1 MLALIIVNLYRQLNS
16 TANCSSAIPKR
27 VPFRAGR
34 RSERGSGALKA
45 IVWTLIL
52 ASFVYVC
59 VKVTPSLVSE
69 YEFQDGIQTIAR
81 FASVS
86 RQTPEQIKTNVL
98 SEAQKDDVSVSPEDI
113 KVEAL
118 SGNIKIHVDYSVTI
132 DLTVYQLT
140 LNFHP
145 SVENSALV

>member
-1 MLALIIVNLYRQLNS
+1 MLASLIVNLYHQLNS
-16 TANCSSAIPKR
+16 TANGSSAIVDR
-27 VPFRAGR
+27 VPIRGGR
-34 RSERGSGALKA
+34 RSERGSGAVKA
-45 IVWTLIL
+45 IVWTMIL

-59 VKVTPSLVSE
+59 VKVTPALVNE

-86 RQTPEQIKTNVL
+86 RQTSEQIKANVL
-98 SEAQKDDVSVSPEDI
+98 SEAQKDGIPVNVEDI

-118 SGNIKIHVDYSVTI
+118 SGNIKIHADYSVTI
-132 DLTVYQLT
+132 DLVVYQWT

-145 SVENSALV
+145 SADNSALV